1 MIYPRREEGVGLI
14 NVPTVVGNVMLR
26 WESIVLWWFYPRIG
40 LGNESDRSECR
51 DADVP

>member
-1 MIYPRREEGVGLI
+1 MGLL

-26 WESIVLWWFYPRIG
+26 WESIVLWWFYPRMG

-51 DADVP
+51 DAGSRSGWIG